1 MTLSLILPRLT
12 QVPALVLAGLLLSG
26 CALVGENQSDKPAEG
41 SATENRLPPLTTR
54 DHSRILAA
62 FGGEYESRELEALG
76 AEILEKLAPVSELP
90 AQRYRLSILNS
101 SGINAFALPSGH
113 IYITRG
119 MLALIN
125 DTAEFAAVLGH
136 EMAHISANH
145 AAMREE
151 QVKTDEIVAR
161 FRSRLLNDQTGAQQ
175 RLSSGRITL
184 AGFSRAQELQADA
197 IGVNTVAKAGFD
209 AFGASRFLTNL
220 ERYMAAYGAPKSN
233 QPDFLATHPSN
244 PERIQQALMS
254 ARTFT
259 GPDQGIRDRERY
271 LKAIDGLAYG
281 DDPRRGLVRGRSY
294 IHARLGFTML
304 APEGFALD
312 NGAQAVT
319 GIGPNDTALRLDL
332 VKIPAS
338 QSLSDYLASGWAD
351 GLITGTIEPSTING
365 FQIASALAKS
375 GEWTFRIY
383 VIRFGT
389 EVYRVI
395 FGAQNLTPE
404 IDASFRASMDSFRR
418 LTSNEIRDIRQPR
431 IRIIRNS
438 AGDSVQTLSD
448 RRGGG
453 PELARQL
460 RILNGLDLQED
471 RFPGDSIKVVE
482 E

>member
-1 MTLSLILPRLT
+1 MTHLQQFPRMTAL
-12 QVPALVLAGLLLSG
+12 PALALACLVISACTLAGDT
-26 CALVGENQSDKPAEG
+26 QSDKPPEG
-41 SATENRLPPLTTR
+41 SVTENRLPPLTTR

-62 FGGEYESRELEALG
+62 FGGEYESRDLENLG
-76 AEILEKLAPVSELP
+76 IEILDKLAPVSELP
-90 AQRYRLSILNS
+90 SQRYRLSILNS

-113 IYITRG
+113 IYVTRG

-136 EMAHISANH
+136 EMAHVSANH

-161 FRSRLLNDQTGAQQ
+161 FRSKLLNDESGARQ

-184 AGFSRAQELQADA
+184 AGFSRAQELQADV

-209 AFGASRFLTNL
+209 AFGASRFLRNL

-244 PERIQQALMS
+244 PERIQQALMT
-254 ARTFT
+254 ARNYS
-259 GPDQGIRDRERY
+259 GPDQGTRDRDRY

-281 DDPRRGLVRGRSY
+281 DDPRRGLVSGRSY
-294 IHARLGFTML
+294 IHARLGFFML
-304 APEGFALD
+304 APEGFALE

-332 VKIPAS
+332 VKVPS
-338 QSLSDYLASGWAD
+338 NQSLSDYLNSGWVD
-351 GLITGTIEPSTING
+351 GLITGTVEPSTING

-383 VIRFGT
+383 VIRFGS

-418 LTSNEIRDIRQPR
+418 LSSNEIRDIRQPR
-431 IRIIRNS
+431 IRIIRNT

-453 PELARQL
+453 PELAKQL
-460 RILNGLDLQED
+460 RILNGLEPQED
-471 RFPGDSIKVVE
+471 RFPGDSIKIVE
-482 E
+482 D